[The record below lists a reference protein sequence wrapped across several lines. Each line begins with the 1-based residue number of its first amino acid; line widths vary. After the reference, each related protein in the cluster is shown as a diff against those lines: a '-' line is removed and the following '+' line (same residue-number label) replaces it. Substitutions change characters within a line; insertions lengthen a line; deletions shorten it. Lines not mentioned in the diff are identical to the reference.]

1 MKKLS
6 AIYRDQPDTPLKRAV
21 FWTEYVLRHG
31 GASLRSVSADL
42 PWYQYF
48 LFDVIAALFIGVT
61 LIFVLFYLLLRTAYR
76 TIVPATR
83 SKKSKEQ

>member
-6 AIYRDQPDTPLKRAV
+6 AIYRDEPETPLKRAV
-21 FWTEYVLRHG
+21 FWTEYVSRHG

-48 LFDVIAALFIGVT
+48 LLDVIAVLFIGTT
-61 LIFVLFYLLLRTAYR
+61 LMFVLLCLVLKTIYR
-76 TIVPATR
+76 ALVPATI
-83 SKKSKEQ
+83 SIKSKQQ